1 MCSIRKLIF
10 TSYLLISFLYPV
22 NAEYRSNLYLFVYP
36 NFTPPIQFDFS
47 EITDTTYTHSDSNIV
62 QADVLVNLYTFPN
75 FITSPYGVYDYGK
88 VDFYYL
94 NQGWWM
100 DQDSIV
106 IYTSKGDT
114 VIWDSNITAPQ
125 TGYKDT
131 IEITAADTVLPKRVF
146 IVKTS
151 EGQHALFVLVAEY
164 TGGLDR
170 KQFYWALQTD
180 GSGVFQ
186 NQTFSKYKE
195 KKYNGKVIR
204 IVQTQNKIIINSLFL
219 KPLKLCYLL
228 YDIKGKIACSYRNNN
243 SNQVCIDKSNLPQ
256 GCYILQVKNDKKHA
270 ECYNIV
276 IIK

>member
-10 TSYLLISFLYPV
+10 TSYLLLSFLYAV

-36 NFTPPIQFDFS
+36 NFTLPIQFDFS
-47 EITDTTYTHSDSNIV
+47 EITDSTYEHHDSSIV
-62 QADVLVNLYTFPN
+62 QADVFVNLYTFPN
-75 FITSPYGVYDYGK
+75 FITSPYGVYNYGK

-94 NQGWWM
+94 SQGWWM

-106 IYTSKGDT
+106 IYTAKGDT

-131 IEITAADTVLPKRVF
+131 IEITAADTVLPKTVF

-151 EGQHALFVLVAEY
+151 EGQHALFVLVAVY

-170 KQFYWALQTD
+170 KQFYWVIQTD

-186 NQTFSKYKE
+186 NQTFSKFKE
-195 KKYNGKVIR
+195 KENLNTSQIGI
-204 IVQTQNKIIINSLFL
+204 IQTQNTVIINSLSS
-219 KPLKLCYLL
+219 KLSYSL
-228 YDIKGKIACSYRNNN
+228 YNIKGRNVSRYRNTN
-243 SNQVCIDKSNLPQ
+243 SDQIYIDKSNLPQ
-256 GCYILQVKNDKKHA
+256 GCYILKVKNDKKHA
-270 ECYNIV
+270 GCYNIV
-276 IIK
+276 ITK

>member
-1 MCSIRKLIF
+1 MKKTIF
-10 TSYLLISFLYPV
+10 TSCIISILLFSV

-36 NFTPPIQFDFS
+36 NFTLPIQFDFS
-47 EITDTTYTHSDSNIV
+47 EITDSTYEHHDSSIV
-62 QADVLVNLYTFPN
+62 QADVFVNLYTFPN
-75 FITSPYGVYDYGK
+75 FIASPYGVYNYGK

-94 NQGWWM
+94 SQGWWM

-106 IYTSKGDT
+106 IYTAKGDT

-131 IEITAADTVLPKRVF
+131 IEITAADTVLPKTVF

-151 EGQHALFVLVAEY
+151 EGQHALFVLVAVY

-180 GSGVFQ
+180 GSGIFQ
-186 NQTFSKYKE
+186 NQTFSKFKIEKNFNKE
-195 KKYNGKVIR
+195 QIR
-204 IVQTQNKIIINSLFL
+204 IRQTHNKIVINSLFSNSS
-219 KPLKLCYLL
+219 KLCYLL
-228 YDIKGKIACSYRNNN
+228 YDIKGKIVCSYRNNN
-243 SNQVCIDKSNLPQ
+243 SNRTSINKSKLPQ

-270 ECYNIV
+270 ESYNIV
-276 IIK
+276 ITK